1 MTDPSVIYGLE
12 LSGRW
17 RGAIYQS
24 DLKLNTPY
32 NTYLHTGL
40 PPGPVANPGLRSL
53 RAAMTPAKTDYLYFV
68 AAGANPQGGSLFS
81 STIEEHAR
89 NVAVTGTQCE
99 RQATDEIKP
108 ASRRRRN
115 PRRAP
120 PAAFRMPV
128 DHAKTAH
135 SQAAFDHA
143 DSHSRRVGGAAQ
155 PALGRARQSQRHRRI
170 QASVLKTTEG
180 TARDYTTFRG
190 HILIRKPEMLRVLG
204 QVPVLGTRM
213 FDMASDGKNFT
224 LFIPSKSLAVK
235 GANDLRKKSA
245 SQIENMR
252 PGFFFD
258 AMVVR
263 GLEPDDLY
271 AVVADSETVEDA
283 ARKHLFTVPEYV
295 LSISRRKPGTN
306 ELTPVRV
313 VTFRRD
319 DLMPYQ
325 QDIYDSAGNLETR

>member
-1 MTDPSVIYGLE
+1 MKTSHRRVAAAFLAVPLLL
-12 LSGRW
+12 LSGCMWSTR
-17 RGAIYQS
+17 RLPIPKPPSITQTVAP
-24 DLKLNTPY
+24 DELVKRLNE
-32 NTYLHTGL
+32 NWAALD
-40 PPGPVANPGLRSL
+40 SL
-53 RAAMTPAKTDYLYFV
+53 TAAV
-68 AAGANPQGGSLFS
+68 
-81 STIEEHAR
+81 E
-89 NVAVTGTQCE
+89 
-99 RQATDEIKP
+99 
-108 ASRRRRN
+108 
-115 PRRAP
+115 
-120 PAAFRMPV
+120 
-128 DHAKTAH
+128 
-135 SQAAFDHA
+135 
-143 DSHSRRVGGAAQ
+143 
-155 PALGRARQSQRHRRI
+155 I
-170 QASVLKTTEG
+170 QASVLKTSEG

-190 HILIRKPEMLRVLG
+190 HILIRKQEMLRVYG

-213 FDMASDGKNFT
+213 FDMASDGKDFT

-263 GLEPDDLY
+263 GLKPDDLY
-271 AVVADSETVEDA
+271 AVVADSETVEDT
-283 ARKHLFTVPEYV
+283 ARKHLFTVPEYI

-325 QDIYDSAGNLETR
+325 QDIYDNTGNLETHVIYANYQDFDSVRYPSTITIKRPLEEYQLVLTVESVKENMTLSDDQFQIKIPEGTKIQNLE